1 MPKIMVI
8 INERSEIYPSQN
20 PKNMSENTINQATP
34 EDIKTFLEGHDP
46 EKYIVSIELD
56 QTDDWSVDETNK
68 VYMII
73 DDPKKGKKIKTQ
85 KFTPFC
91 WTKSLR
97 GSGFY
102 EDDVE
107 RIRKEARKYGIYTEK
122 LNTGNNERLE
132 DGYKY
137 IVKTTGTYR
146 DLVNF
151 FRRGGINPWDR
162 DKRLVQI
169 LPPVEQF
176 MIQTGK
182 RLFKGY
188 EDYTEVHKLTFD
200 IETTSLDPANGH
212 TFMIGIKDNRGYQKL
227 ITAYDEN
234 GKYSKEGERNMIK
247 EFFDIVHEIQPTI
260 IIGYNSEN
268 FDWTYLIGKTIEFNS
283 PHTKKI
289 EKRLIPGRA
298 QILGM
303 DTDDFIKT
311 KHPLVKFKRKKAT
324 LKMGAEI
331 EDYNQTLM
339 WGHNVMDT
347 YHRVRQA
354 MALNSS
360 LQQGGLKYIAKEAGV
375 ERDNRVYIDGG
386 KLGKIWNDNNDYLYN
401 PTSGQWYEPDGVK
414 PEPKIID
421 DEIVKG
427 YEDKWEMVNGHF
439 LLKEYLNDD
448 LLETE
453 QVDDMYAQAGF
464 LTSALV
470 PTNFVRSI
478 TMGTAT
484 MWKTLMMAW
493 SYENK
498 LALPGT
504 QPKRDFVG
512 GLSRLLN
519 LGYSRN
525 ISKFDYA
532 SLYPSIQLTHN
543 VFPDVDVSG
552 ALRAMLKY
560 LLDTRNEYKYL
571 SAEHKEKGNHQLA
584 NKFDKKQLPIK
595 IFNNSA
601 FGSISAPYIFPWG
614 DIDIGE
620 TITCTGRQYLRHL
633 IGWFMERGYK
643 PLVLD
648 TDGVNFSYGEDV
660 VKHTY
665 IGKGFHRFA
674 EEGKVYEGIAA
685 DVAEYNDRFM
695 YDAMGLDID
704 EVWPATIN
712 LSRKNYATL
721 KPNGKIKLTGNTIK
735 GKTIP
740 KYIKVFLDKGIKMLL
755 NGNGKGFVDYY
766 YSYLER
772 VYNMDI
778 PLAEIANKSKVK
790 KTIKQY
796 LNRGLNKN
804 DRPLPRQAHMELI
817 IKESVEPQLGDNIFY
832 INNGTRKSHG
842 DIQVR
847 KTKND
852 PPEGTLVYNSYLIS
866 TIEMEKN
873 PDLRGEYNV
882 PKYVDAFNKKV
893 NPLLVV
899 FGINVRESLLITD
912 PSEKQFF
919 TGTELEL
926 VSGVASKPG
935 DQDTL
940 EELMTISEQE
950 LIFWE
955 MKGIS
960 PTYMIN
966 DRFSGGEV
974 ILDSKDKK
982 ILVN

>member
-1 MPKIMVI
+1 MSK
-8 INERSEIYPSQN
+8 
-20 PKNMSENTINQATP
+20 KNAVKQATP
-34 EDIKTFLEGHDP
+34 EDIKKFLEGHDP

-56 QTDDWSVDETNK
+56 QTDDWSQDNSNK

-102 EDDVE
+102 DDNVE
-107 RIRKEARKYGIYTEK
+107 RIKAEARKYGIYTEK
-122 LNTGNNERLE
+122 LETGDNERLE

-137 IVKTTGTYR
+137 IVKTSGTYR

-162 DKRLVQI
+162 DRRLVQI

-176 MIQTGK
+176 LIQTGK

-200 IETTSLDPANGH
+200 IETTSLEPNQGH
-212 TFMIGIKDNRGYQKL
+212 CFMIGVKDNRGFRRL
-227 ITAYDEN
+227 LNAYNE
-234 GKYSKEGERNMIK
+234 EGEWCPDLEKQMYID
-247 EFFDIVHEIQPTI
+247 FFEIVHQLEPTVI
-260 IIGYNSEN
+260 TGYNSEN
-268 FDWTYLIGKTIEFNS
+268 FDWHYIL
-283 PHTKKI
+283 
-289 EKRLIPGRA
+289 GRME
-298 QILGM
+298 ILGM
-303 DTDDFIKT
+303 SKSIIHRNKKTNQITSKTIDTDVIKT
-311 KHPLVKFKRKKAT
+311 RHPLIKLKRKVAS
-324 LKMGAEI
+324 LKLGAEV
-331 EDYNQTLM
+331 EDYEQTQM
-339 WGHNVMDT
+339 WGCNVMDT

-360 LQQGGLKYIAKEAGV
+360 LQEGRLKYIAKEAKV
-375 ERDNRVYIDGG
+375 ERPNRVYIEGD
-386 KLGKIWNDNNDYLYN
+386 KLGKIWTENKDYYYN
-401 PTSGQWYEPDGVK
+401 PTSGQWYGLEGVK
-414 PEPKIID
+414 PEPKMVD
-421 DEIVKG
+421 DEIMEG
-427 YEDKWEMVNGHF
+427 YEDKWEIVNGHF
-439 LLKEYLNDD
+439 LIKEYLNDD

-453 QVDDMYAQAGF
+453 QVDDIYSQAGF
-464 LTSALV
+464 LTAALV
-470 PTNFVRSI
+470 PTNFIRSI

-493 SYENK
+493 SYENG

-504 QPKRDFVG
+504 QPKRNFVG

-519 LGYSRN
+519 LGYSKN
-525 ISKFDYA
+525 IAKFDYA

-543 VFPDVDVSG
+543 VFPNVDISG
-552 ALRAMLKY
+552 ALKAMLKY

-571 SAEHKEKGNHQLA
+571 AGEYKEKGDEKMA
-584 NKFDKKQLPIK
+584 SKFDKKQLPIK

-614 DIDIGE
+614 NIDVGE

-633 IGWFMERGYK
+633 IGFFMERGYK

-660 VKHTY
+660 LEHEYVGRGY
-665 IGKGFHRFA
+665 HRFS
-674 EEGKVYEGIAA
+674 EEGKVYKGIDA

-704 EVWPATIN
+704 DIWPATIN
-712 LSRKNYATL
+712 ISRKNYATL

-740 KYIKVFLDKGIKMLL
+740 KYIRTFLDNGIKMLL
-755 NGNGKGFVDYY
+755 NGDGKGFVDYY

-772 VYNMDI
+772 IYNMDI

-790 KTIKQY
+790 KTVQQY
-796 LNRGLNKN
+796 KNRGMNKN
-804 DRPLPRQAHMELI
+804 GKPLPRQAHMELI
-817 IKESVEPQLGDNIFY
+817 IKEDLHVDLGETIY
-832 INNGTRKSHG
+832 YVNNGTRKSHG

-847 KTKND
+847 KRKTD
-852 PPEGTLVYNSYLIS
+852 PPEGTLVFNCYHIDR
-866 TIEMEKN
+866 EQMESN
-873 PDLRGEYNV
+873 PNLKGEYNIA
-882 PKYVDAFNKKV
+882 KYIDAFNKKV
-893 NPLLVV
+893 TPLLVT
-899 FGINVRESLLITD
+899 FNKNVRDVLIITD
-912 PSEKQFF
+912 PAERQYF
-919 TGTELEL
+919 TNSELEL
-926 VSGVASKPG
+926 VSGIPSEEG

-940 EELMTISEQE
+940 EELMTISDEE
-950 LIFWE
+950 LRFWE

-960 PTYMIN
+960 PEYMIC
-966 DRFSGGEV
+966 DRFEGIEKS
-974 ILDSKDKK
+974 LDSKDQK
-982 ILVN
+982 LVNKMTNIRENRFNLS